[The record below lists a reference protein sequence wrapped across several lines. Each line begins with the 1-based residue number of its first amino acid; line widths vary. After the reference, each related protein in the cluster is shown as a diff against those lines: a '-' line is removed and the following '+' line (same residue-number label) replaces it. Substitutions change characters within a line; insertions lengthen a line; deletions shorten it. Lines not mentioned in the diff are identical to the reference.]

1 MPAHQHLVLGKG
13 VGSAIFHV
21 NPKISARPPA
31 SGLGAQGP
39 VVTSHLF

>member
-1 MPAHQHLVLGKG
+1 MPAHQRRVLGKG

-21 NPKISARPPA
+21 NPKISACPPA

-39 VVTSHLF
+39 IVTSQLF